1 MILFYNRLIFL
12 VTIFSF
18 ATLLSPNVSKCDNIH
33 KQYNVG
39 GNVPDAEHL
48 KRQHEKFDH
57 SKFDSLLMIY
67 VRDGKVDFVGLKRD
81 VALLDKYLETLA
93 EANTQSYSKEE
104 KLAFYINAHQ
114 ALLLRLILKFWGK
127 LKTINDI
134 RKPWDRKVG
143 RVENQLVSLNDIEIN
158 KLLKPMKDPRIF
170 FAVSGCYESS
180 PKMFGRAFN
189 PDNIYDQ
196 LDAATSN
203 FFSDSQNFHIEG
215 NVLYLNSLFKTIGG
229 YFSYCEIDLLDFVA
243 KYIGDNKTK
252 RLKTNEMVIKY
263 FEPNF
268 DLSEMNMF

>member
-1 MILFYNRLIFL
+1 M
-12 VTIFSF
+12 
-18 ATLLSPNVSKCDNIH
+18 CDNIRN
-33 KQYNVG
+33 KYSLDKE
-39 GNVPDAEHL
+39 VPVEKHL
-48 KRQHEKFDH
+48 KREPEKFDH
-57 SKFDSLLMIY
+57 SQFDSLLMIY
-67 VRDGKVDFVGLKRD
+67 VRDGKVDFTGLKKD
-81 VALLDKYLETLA
+81 VARLDKYLETLA
-93 EANTQSYSKEE
+93 EANTQNYSKED

-134 RKPWDRKVG
+134 KNPWTRKVG
-143 RVENQLVSLNDIEIN
+143 MVENQLVSLNNIEVD

-180 PKMFGRAFN
+180 PKMIGRAFN

-203 FFSDSQNFHIEG
+203 FFSNSQNFHIQG

-229 YFSYCEIDLLDFVA
+229 YFNYCDINLLDFVA
-243 KYIGDNKTK
+243 KHIGISKAK
-252 RLKTNEMVIKY
+252 KLKTNEIVIKY